1 MDHFEYCDGVLYG
14 EEVPLTQVAE
24 EIGTPCYV
32 YSKATLTRHFRAYTE
47 ALGSHPHLIC
57 YAVKANSN
65 LAVLGLLARLGAG
78 FDIVSVGE
86 LERVMAAGGDPA
98 KVVFSGVAKQ
108 ESEMA
113 RALELGIKCF
123 NVESRPELERLNA
136 VAERLGKVAPV
147 SLRVNPDVDAGT
159 HPYISTGLKANK
171 FGIPV
176 DEAVAV
182 YELAASLPAVRV
194 VGLDCHI
201 GSQLTEL
208 APFLDTLDR
217 LLVLL
222 ERLHERGIA
231 VEHLDLGGGL
241 GVPYRGER
249 PPQPFD
255 YAASLLERLAQWKHG
270 ENLTL
275 LFEPGRSIAANAG
288 VLLTRVEFLKPGET
302 KNFAI
307 VDAGMND
314 LIRPALYQAW
324 QAIIPVDTRHYRD
337 SATYDVVGPVCETG
351 DFLGKERD
359 LAIGAGDLLAVRSA
373 GAYGFV
379 MASNYNSRPRPAEV
393 IVDGDAYYVVRR
405 RETVE
410 SLWAGE
416 SLLPDTA
423 GEGEKR

>member
-1 MDHFEYCDGVLYG
+1 MDHFEYRDGVLYG
-14 EEVPLTQVAE
+14 EEVPLTQVADAV
-24 EIGTPCYV
+24 GTPCYV
-32 YSKATLTRHFRAYTE
+32 YSRATLTRHFRAYTE

-65 LAVLGLLARLGAG
+65 LAVLNLLARLGAG
-78 FDIVSVGE
+78 FDIVSLGE
-86 LERVMAAGGDPA
+86 LERVLAAGGDPA

-108 ESEMA
+108 AGEMA
-113 RALELGIKCF
+113 RALEVGIKCF

-159 HPYISTGLKANK
+159 HPYISTGLKDNK

-176 DEAVAV
+176 DQAFDV
-182 YELAASLPAVRV
+182 YELAARLPGVKV
-194 VGLDCHI
+194 VGIDCHI

-208 APFLDTLDR
+208 APFLDALDR

-222 ERLHERGIA
+222 ERLRERGIT

-255 YAASLLERLAQWKHG
+255 YAASLLERLARWEHG
-270 ENLTL
+270 AGLTL

-302 KNFAI
+302 RNFAI

-314 LIRPALYQAW
+314 LIRPSLYQAW
-324 QAIIPVDTRHYRD
+324 QAIIPADTRPVRER
-337 SATYDVVGPVCETG
+337 ATYDVVGPVCETG
-351 DFLGKERD
+351 DFLGKERE
-359 LAIGAGDLLAVRSA
+359 LAIAAGDLLAVRSA

-393 IVDGDAYYVVRR
+393 MVDGDAFHVVRR

-416 SLLPDTA
+416 ALLPDSR
-423 GEGEKR
+423 GEESR